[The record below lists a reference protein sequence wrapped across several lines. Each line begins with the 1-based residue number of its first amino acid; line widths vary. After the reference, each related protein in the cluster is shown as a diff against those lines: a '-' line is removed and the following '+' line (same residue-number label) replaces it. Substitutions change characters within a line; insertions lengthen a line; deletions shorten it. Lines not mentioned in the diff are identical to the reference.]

1 MVAEVIINSNVNK
14 LNKVFDYEIP
24 DDMNVDIGTRV
35 FVPFGNKKA
44 LEEGIVV
51 AIKEK
56 SEYKIKQISGLQEEQ
71 IKDEYID
78 LAKWMSKRY
87 FCNVA
92 SALNLMLPPG
102 KKAKE
107 IQNRVKEKTVNFVSL
122 AIEQEEIERAIEEG
136 KIKSD
141 KQKNALEFII
151 NNGDSTI
158 QDIEL
163 FTDATKSVVNTLV
176 KNGYLEI
183 SQKQVE
189 RNPFLHKVD
198 KKNASLKLT
207 EEQQAAFEQIQMTGK
222 YLLYGVTRISVK
234 LKYI

>member
-24 DDMNVDIGTRV
+24 VDMKVDIGTRV
-35 FVPFGNKKA
+35 FVPFGNKKT

-56 SEYKIKQISGLQEEQ
+56 SEYKVKQISGIQEEQ

-102 KKAKE
+102 KKTKE

-122 AIEQEEIERAIEEG
+122 AMEQEDIERTIEEG
-136 KIKSD
+136 KIKSE
-141 KQKNALEFII
+141 KQKDALEFII
-151 NNGDSTI
+151 NNGEATI

-163 FTDATKSVVNTLV
+163 FTDASAAVVKTLV

-198 KKNASLKLT
+198 KKDANLKLT
-207 EEQQAAFEQIQMTGK
+207 DEQQTAFDQIQMARK
-222 YLLYGVTRISVK
+222 YLLYGVTRFTVK
-234 LKYI
+234 PRFI